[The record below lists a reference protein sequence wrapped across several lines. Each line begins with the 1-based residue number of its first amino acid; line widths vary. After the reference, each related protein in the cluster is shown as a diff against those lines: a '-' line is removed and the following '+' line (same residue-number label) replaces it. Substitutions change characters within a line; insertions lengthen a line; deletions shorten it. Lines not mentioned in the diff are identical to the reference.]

1 MRTVTKQINIYDYN
15 DLLANKELKKRVLE
29 NLCDINI
36 DYNWWNDIF
45 ECWADT
51 LAPKGFKN
59 CMLTEFDVYRRTI
72 DVRFDFDLSILIEN
86 SKLTLK
92 EKKILNYLYEND
104 LYDIYNSNFDGID
117 YTRDNHSC
125 IRSLIYKFES
135 ELKERIDDIN
145 LSILDKLREEY
156 DARTSEEW
164 ILETIQ
170 INGYEFL
177 EDGTIA

>member
-1 MRTVTKQINIYDYN
+1 MRTETKEYTVYDYN
-15 DLLANKELKKRVLE
+15 DLLANKELKERVLQ
-29 NLCDINI
+29 NLYDINI
-36 DYNWWNDIF
+36 YYNWWNDIF

-59 CMLTEFDVYRRTI
+59 CMLTEFDVDRRTI

-92 EKKILNYLYEND
+92 EKKILNYLYKND
-104 LYDIYNSNFDGID
+104 LYDIYNSEFDGID

-125 IRSLIYKFES
+125 IRSLIHKFES

-145 LSILDKLREEY
+145 LSILDELREEY

>member
-1 MRTVTKQINIYDYN
+1 MRTITKEIKIYDYN
-15 DLLANKELKKRVLE
+15 DVINNTELKERVLQ
-29 NLCDINI
+29 NLYDINI
-36 DYNWWNDIF
+36 DFNWWDDIF

-59 CMLTEFDVYRRTI
+59 FMLTEFDVDRRTI

-86 SKLTLK
+86 SNLTLK

-104 LYDIYNSNFDGID
+104 LYDIYNSDFDGID
-117 YTRDNHSC
+117 YTKDNHSY
-125 IRSLIYKFES
+125 IKALIHKFEY
-135 ELKERIDDIN
+135 ELKERIEDIHV
-145 LSILDKLREEY
+145 SILDELSEEY
-156 DARTSEEW
+156 DDRTSEEA